1 MLGLSKEMIAMFAKF
16 NSVNVL
22 AHLTGLE
29 TIEKHASEIHSSIS
43 GTSNPTII

>member
-29 TIEKHASEIHSSIS
+29 TIERH
-43 GTSNPTII
+43 T